1 MQLNRSPGTSLPRH
15 FPALAVLG
23 LIEPDSGDWGY
34 LRGLQY
40 GSVARRIGVRM
51 IGNLACMALVGMS
64 LIGVV
69 DPLTFAVWALTMV
82 SVLIYGARHDRSLS
96 DADRRGL
103 DRFEMVHQ
111 AIPAGLM
118 ALLWAVALC
127 GFAPQGGPQVQLQ
140 VWSIVAIVLV
150 GTAAV
155 YAIVPLGTVLFSAIL
170 GAAGMIGFAIN
181 GMGMAAVIAGAFA
194 VVVCVGILQS
204 ARVILAGKVAEAGLA
219 EKSEVVS
226 LLLREHQEGDADW
239 LWQVDAGRRVRT
251 ASPRFAYALGED
263 VNDIEGKPLIQLI
276 AGDSWES
283 GHFHSSLHD
292 LAERMKRRES
302 FSGLLVRVNL
312 RGQVRWWELAA
323 SPILDD
329 SGAFTGFRGVGS
341 DVTEQRESSE
351 KIAFLAHY
359 DTLTGLPNRALLTHT
374 LGESMRGIEQRR
386 NHCAFLMIDLDR
398 FKAVNDTLG
407 HQVGDRLLA
416 RVSERLK
423 TLMTRNE
430 LCGRLGGDE
439 FAIVIRDGADADR
452 VEQVAQAV
460 IASLSQPYQVD
471 NHELYVGASVGS
483 AIGPRDGSTVETLM
497 RNADLALYRAKD
509 EGGSAHCTYEPAL
522 HAHAEER
529 RRLEFSLRHA
539 IERGE
544 MSLVFQPVV
553 DAASEVV
560 LGFEALLRWDS
571 ADHGTVS
578 PVKFIPVAEETRLI
592 VPIGEWVLRNA
603 CQEAANWPSHV
614 KLAINVSGE
623 QLLDSHFAETVV
635 HALAQSGLAPH
646 RLEIEVTESVF
657 VRDGTTAQ
665 HTLNQIMALGCA
677 VALDD
682 FGTGYSSLGYLRTMR
697 FSTIK
702 IDRSFVQ
709 GAARGTAESLAI
721 VRAVVAMAESLEM
734 ATTAEGVETVEEFAA
749 VRRLGCRKVQGYLFG
764 RPMLATEARRVMQ
777 MTDAPRGRV
786 A

>member
-1 MQLNRSPGTSLPRH
+1 M
-15 FPALAVLG
+15 LAVLG
-23 LIEPDSGDWGY
+23 LIDPDNGDWQY
-34 LRGLQY
+34 LRGIQY
-40 GSVARRIGVRM
+40 GGIGRRIGVRFG
-51 IGNLACMALVGMS
+51 GNLVGTAFCIVCLAGVVSPVWFVPWVAGMLAALV
-64 LIGVV
+64 
-69 DPLTFAVWALTMV
+69 
-82 SVLIYGARHDRSLS
+82 YGARWDRSMI
-96 DADRRGL
+96 DAERRVMARSEL
-103 DRFEMVHQ
+103 ARQ
-111 AIPAGLM
+111 ALPSVLL
-118 ALLWAVALC
+118 ALVWTVPVC
-127 GFAPQGGPQVQLQ
+127 GFAPRGGAMVQMQ
-140 VWSIVAIVLV
+140 VWAVVAAVMV
-150 GTAAV
+150 GTAAT
-155 YAIVPLGTVLFSAIL
+155 YAIVPLGTVLFSVIL
-170 GAAGMIGFAIN
+170 GGAALL
-181 GMGMAAVIAGAFA
+181 AFA
-194 VVVCVGILQS
+194 EQGMWLAAATAAAFTGVVCICTIRS
-204 ARVILAGKVAEAGLA
+204 ARMFLAGKVAEAGLA

-239 LWQVDAGRRVRT
+239 LWQVDAGRRVRN

-263 VNDIEGKPLIQLI
+263 VEDIEGKPLIQLI
-276 AGDSWES
+276 AGDTWES

-302 FSGLLVRVNL
+302 FSGLLVRVKL

-323 SPILDD
+323 SPILDETGTF
-329 SGAFTGFRGVGS
+329 SGFRGVGS

-359 DTLTGLPNRALLTHT
+359 DTLTGLPNRAMLTQT
-374 LGESMRGIEQRR
+374 LGDSMSGIDARR

-423 TLMTRNE
+423 SLMTRNE

-439 FAIVIRDGADADR
+439 FAIVIRDGADSDR
-452 VEQVAQAV
+452 VDQVAQAV

-509 EGGSAHCTYEPAL
+509 EGGSVHCTYEPAL

-539 IERGE
+539 IDRNE

-553 DAASEVV
+553 DALSENL

-571 ADHGTVS
+571 AEHGVIS

-734 ATTAEGVETVEEFAA
+734 ATTAEGVETVEEFAT

-764 RPMLATEARRVMQ
+764 RPMPAAEARRVMHLPMQ
-777 MTDAPRGRV
+777 VRGQV